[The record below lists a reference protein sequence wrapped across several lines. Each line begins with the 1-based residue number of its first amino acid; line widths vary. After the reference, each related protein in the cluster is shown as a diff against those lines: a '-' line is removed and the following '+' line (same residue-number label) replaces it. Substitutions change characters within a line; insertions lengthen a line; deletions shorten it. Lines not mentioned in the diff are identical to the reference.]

1 MSEITQALFV
11 AWQQPKTRRFY
22 PVARLA
28 HATDEDCQQCYEFA
42 YIHGAREAEEHG
54 FRPFLSFPD
63 LEQVY
68 RSPEL
73 FPLFS
78 NRLLPASRMEY
89 PQYIERLGLVPDKAN
104 ALTVLGRS
112 GGGRATDTV
121 ELFPIPSYD
130 PEFESYATVFLAHS
144 IRDLPPAS
152 HERIGRLQ
160 FGDPLFPMLDF
171 KSEHNPAAI
180 ALRTEDQMIVGYMPS
195 YLVDDARH
203 LQMHCELFEVFVE
216 KVNPHPAPMSERLL
230 CRLESCWPPDFMPF
244 AADRYQPLPAEAAKI
259 RAPAVSASVA

>member
-11 AWQQPKTRRFY
+11 AWQQPESRRFY

-28 HATDEDCQQCYEFA
+28 LAADEDCQQCYEFA
-42 YIHGAREAEEHG
+42 YIQGAREAEQHG
-54 FRPFLSFPD
+54 FQPFLSFPD

-89 PQYIERLGLVPDKAN
+89 PQYIDRLGLVPDKAN
-104 ALTVLGRS
+104 VLEVLGRS
-112 GGGRATDTV
+112 GGARATDTV
-121 ELFPIPSYD
+121 ELFPLPTYD
-130 PEFESYATVFLAHS
+130 PEFESYATRFLAHS
-144 IRDLPPAS
+144 IRQLLPAS

-160 FGDPLFPMLDF
+160 FGDPLFPMLDCPRDNG
-171 KSEHNPAAI
+171 SAAV
-180 ALRTEDQMIVGYMPS
+180 ALRTEDQIIVGYMPS

-203 LQMHCELFEVFVE
+203 LLTRCELFEVFVE
-216 KVNPHPAPMSERLL
+216 KVNPHPAPISERLL

-244 AADRYQPLPAEAAKI
+244 AAERYQPVSAEAAKV
-259 RAPAVSASVA
+259 RAPEVSASVG